1 MSLFSIFLYCS
12 HASALTLISE
22 MCVFGGSFVSSTFR
36 VKNEI
41 GDGLLRRKRASGE
54 GSRHSRY
61 AISGL
66 LCPNFCVHLSA
77 HPFANPG
84 IPPARTTTITIG
96 IPCHRL
102 SFLKLASLTKPF
114 SSYSLP
120 LFRFLFPFAIS
131 LFLLILLSQ
140 APFRTEM
147 PLFLLTASQKFQ
159 VRLQFRRTSLSSF
172 SENNERLI
180 IK

>member
-1 MSLFSIFLYCS
+1 M
-12 HASALTLISE
+12 
-22 MCVFGGSFVSSTFR
+22 SSTFR

-120 LFRFLFPFAIS
+120 LFRFLFPFAIFIS
-131 LFLLILLSQ
+131 
-140 APFRTEM
+140 AYP
-147 PLFLLTASQKFQ
+147 
-159 VRLQFRRTSLSSF
+159 SF
-172 SENNERLI
+172 SSSLPDRNAFVFADCLAEVPSPIAISTNLSL
-180 IK
+180 KFFGKQ